1 MSLLKSTIIR
11 LILFTAF
18 LFVAVTPAL
27 ANVEIRLSPDP
38 ITENTPTATV
48 TFLNL
53 VPGTKYFFT
62 SVQSGSGNK
71 QSLGNIT
78 ASSSSITLT
87 VCGAANNFVKTD
99 CSGSNWFNVNKTYKI
114 LISIEQGGT
123 LRELGSKSFKVQPA
137 SSSEINVT
145 LTNSGKS
152 FTVTITG
159 LRQPENEPDRNTYD
173 FELKGKA
180 PDGTTINTSNPL
192 NLPVPPSGSAQRT
205 FGLTQNGTYTLGVGF
220 TEENSMLK
228 TFTIKITDAGVVISE
243 SAGGNSRG
251 EPGENPCGNPAT
263 ECRTALGN
271 IPTNPTAFVGKI
283 LTVAIGLAGGIALI
297 IMVWGSIKVLTSG
310 GEPKK
315 MGEGREMIV
324 AAVSGLLFLILS
336 VLILR
341 FIGSTFLPTTP
352 F

>member
-1 MSLLKSTIIR
+1 MSLLKSTITR

-27 ANVEIRLSPDP
+27 ANVEINVSPDP
-38 ITENTPTATV
+38 VTENTPTATV
-48 TFLNL
+48 TFSSL

-99 CSGSNWFNVNKTYKI
+99 CSGNNWFNVNKTYKI

-123 LRELGSKSFKVQPA
+123 LKELGNKSFKVQPA
-137 SSSEINVT
+137 SSSEINVS

-159 LRQPENEPDRNTYD
+159 LRQPGTEARNTYD

-180 PDGTTINTSNPL
+180 PDGTNINTSNPT

-205 FGLTQNGTYTLGVGF
+205 FSLTQNGTYTLGVGF
-220 TEENSMLK
+220 IEENSMLK
-228 TFTIKITDAGVVISE
+228 TFTIKITDGGIVISE
-243 SAGGNSRG
+243 SADGNLRG
-251 EPGENPCGNPAT
+251 DPGENPCPGGV
-263 ECRTALGN
+263 CKTAIGEIN
-271 IPTNPTAFVGKI
+271 AGDPTAFAGRV
-283 LTVAIGLAGGIALI
+283 LTIAIGLAGGIALI
-297 IMVWGSIKVLTSG
+297 IMVFGSIKILMSG
-310 GEPKK
+310 GDPKNVAA
-315 MGEGREMIV
+315 GREMII

-341 FIGSTFLPTTP
+341 FIGVTFLPTNP